1 MQKYKIIKENG
12 KFSLSLEEIKK
23 FLRVTQDHDD
33 KIISNMSIAAQDIA
47 EKYMNFCLSAK
58 EITLEVSPTSN
69 KVIVPLRPISK
80 IESIKF
86 KYDEN
91 LKNIDE
97 SLYDI
102 APFQDYIIIDSS
114 LRGKT
119 LQINYIAGFNKEE
132 DIPQAIVQ
140 GLMLH
145 IAEMYDKQMISTI
158 LPSSVKLLYSPFMSY
173 KI

>member
-1 MQKYKIIKENG
+1 MQKYKIIKENS

-47 EKYMNFCLSAK
+47 EKYTNFCLSLK
-58 EITLEVSPTSN
+58 EITLEVSPISN
-69 KVIVPLRPISK
+69 KIIVPLTPISK

-86 KYDEN
+86 KYDEDF
-91 LKNIDE
+91 KNIDE

-102 APFQDYIIIDSS
+102 SPFHDYIIIDSS
-114 LRGKT
+114 LRGKI
-119 LQINYIAGFNKEE
+119 LQINYTAGFDNYEK
-132 DIPQAIVQ
+132 IPQAIIQ

-145 IAEMYDKQMISTI
+145 IAEMYDKQIISTI
-158 LPSSVKLLYSPFMSY
+158 LPNSVKLLYSPFMSY